1 MLLRENLEQREKEW
15 LRPEASK
22 AAESRGR
29 REREEECPYRTV
41 FQRDRDRIIHSK
53 AFRRLMHKT
62 QVFLSPEGDHY
73 RTRLIHTLE
82 VSQVARTLARALN
95 LNEDLTEAIALG
107 HDLGHTPFGHNGEM
121 ILNRIHPGGFRHNE
135 QSLRVVDRLESHRG
149 KQGMNLTFEVR
160 DGILNHPGDRKPATL
175 EGQIVKISDRI
186 AYINHDIDDAVRS
199 GVITEAD
206 LPPEP
211 VRLFGSG
218 HGERIDSM
226 ISAVIRNSDGKP
238 FVRMDEEHMAE
249 MDRLRNYMFRQVY
262 NSPAVK
268 REEDLMKVDTVITS
282 LYDYYLH
289 HPSELPAEYRK
300 LIPEDGLAEA
310 VKDHIAGMTD
320 RFALTTYA
328 RLFGPAGPGAQV

>member
-1 MLLRENLEQREKEW
+1 
-15 LRPEASK
+15 
-22 AAESRGR
+22 
-29 REREEECPYRTV
+29 
-41 FQRDRDRIIHSK
+41 
-53 AFRRLMHKT
+53 
-62 QVFLSPEGDHY
+62 
-73 RTRLIHTLE
+73 
-82 VSQVARTLARALN
+82 
-95 LNEDLTEAIALG
+95 
-107 HDLGHTPFGHNGEM
+107 
-121 ILNRIHPGGFRHNE
+121 
-135 QSLRVVDRLESHRG
+135 
-149 KQGMNLTFEVR
+149 
-160 DGILNHPGDRKPATL
+160 
-175 EGQIVKISDRI
+175 
-186 AYINHDIDDAVRS
+186 
-199 GVITEAD
+199 
-206 LPPEP
+206 
-211 VRLFGSG
+211 
-218 HGERIDSM
+218 M

-289 HPSELPAEYRK
+289 HPFELPAEYRK